1 MNGIKISLI
10 AALCVA
16 NSFAEVIML
25 DEATVTTTA
34 FGQKQAITDV
44 QASVQVLD
52 QKVIKSTS
60 GRTVA
65 QVLNEAVGVDIK
77 DGGGSTEISIRGF
90 EDTQT
95 LILVDGLRRTG
106 KYGNSDVG
114 AISMEDIERIEIV
127 RGPMS
132 ALYGADAMAGVVN
145 IITKEAAKGTTAK
158 VSVIGGMAQNHD
170 RKTGIVRASVNV
182 GGEKVSHMITAE
194 ARERGD
200 YRVDENSIA
209 TDLREE
215 SHKFVSYANTIKFG
229 QDTLKTRLEFHD
241 QDDNGVY
248 RREWSPYAPAL
259 TADTYEKE
267 KRYQIAAI
275 YNHVAEDYTLNTN
288 LGYGHTDSDIER
300 SGAAMETT
308 KYDQTEGNAFLHHYT
323 SDNMVNIIGIGGRHE
338 DIDVTIN
345 SQKAYRT
352 NFNALYQNEW
362 SITENLST
370 VVGIRYDDYSDF
382 GDTINPRASAKYDLE
397 NNLFFRASYGE
408 AYKAPSFTN
417 LYGYFQRG
425 GGYIIGNPNLD
436 AEESKTYELAT
447 GYAIS
452 NLKIDLVYHH
462 TKIDN
467 LIDAVPVTA
476 SSDYL
481 YTNIDKATREGVELS
496 ATYHPINEFGINA
509 SLAYLDSK
517 DDTTGERLT
526 NSARYTTKVRLSYE
540 QENTNY
546 FLNFKSLRDYYGE
559 TAVRSGEYK
568 DYDYHTVDVKVTHAW
583 NETLEFSA
591 GIDNIQNKKPVYS
604 MTLFGLPDDPGERY
618 YYVGVTA
625 KF

>member
-452 NLKIDLVYHH
+452 DLKIDLVYHH

-467 LIDAVPVTA
+467 LIDAVRTGT
-476 SSDYL
+476 DYL

-496 ATYHPINEFGINA
+496 ATYYPINEFGINA